1 MSIKFCRL
9 TRATIRALKPGK
21 SITEHGITAERLSD
35 GDTRYSVNVMVDGE
49 RIHRT
54 IGTESAGT
62 TRHQAEQFIE
72 QVRSDARADRLSLPK
87 GRKLALSFAK
97 AADDYIARL
106 EQSGGRNLE
115 VKRQHLRD
123 HLNPTFGTMRLDA
136 IKPFAVER
144 YKREKRSAGLSAA
157 TINRTLATLS
167 HLFGRAVEWEWIDRI
182 PARPK
187 MLDEGNGRIVA
198 LSDEETGRLIQAAGA
213 SYDTDLILFV
223 QIALGTSM
231 RHGEILRVRWEHLDL
246 ANRRLYIPQAKAGAR
261 TQPITV
267 SLADTLTR
275 EREMRVDRT
284 GWIFPSRYRNS
295 TIGHRESFEHS
306 FRRAVI
312 DAGLDPR
319 VVTPHTLRHT
329 AVTRLVQAGV
339 DLPTIQAISGHK
351 TIKMVLRYAHVSAP
365 HVDEA
370 MSALDADPVP
380 VTRRA
385 VSH

>member
-1 MSIKFCRL
+1 
-9 TRATIRALKPGK
+9 
-21 SITEHGITAERLSD
+21 
-35 GDTRYSVNVMVDGE
+35 
-49 RIHRT
+49 
-54 IGTESAGT
+54 
-62 TRHQAEQFIE
+62 
-72 QVRSDARADRLSLPK
+72 
-87 GRKLALSFAK
+87 
-97 AADDYIARL
+97 
-106 EQSGGRNLE
+106 
-115 VKRQHLRD
+115 
-123 HLNPTFGTMRLDA
+123 
-136 IKPFAVER
+136 
-144 YKREKRSAGLSAA
+144 
-157 TINRTLATLS
+157 
-167 HLFGRAVEWEWIDRI
+167 LFGRAVEWEWIDRI

-370 MSALDADPVP
+370 MSALNADPVP